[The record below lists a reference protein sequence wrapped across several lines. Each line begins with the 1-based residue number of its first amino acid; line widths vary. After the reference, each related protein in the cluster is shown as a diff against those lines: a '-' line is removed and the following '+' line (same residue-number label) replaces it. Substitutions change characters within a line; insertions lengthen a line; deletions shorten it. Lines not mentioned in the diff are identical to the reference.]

1 VVPAVTFVAGIVL
14 GLFVAWLWLRGKIEI
29 AEARSNA
36 FELSALKAGEAF
48 QGYADQA
55 LRSTQGAFL
64 DVARSAVVQPLADTL
79 GKLEAQVRAYEGARN
94 QAFGGLE
101 KQMDS
106 LARETVVLSNALRA
120 PHSRGRWGELTLRRV
135 AELAGMVKFCDFDE
149 QTSSSA
155 GGSRQRP
162 DMIVHLPE
170 GRTIVVDAKAP
181 LNAYLDGS
189 SAKDDA
195 ARKLSMSLHAQ
206 QVGRH
211 IDTLAGKQYWAQ
223 FQTAPDLV
231 VLFLPGDH
239 FLSAALEANPE
250 LLESALERRVLLA
263 TPLTLI
269 SILKGVG
276 HGWKQQQVAE
286 NAEQIRRLAHEFYDR
301 LGVYVAH
308 YADAGAQ
315 LNKAVESYNKSV
327 ASWETRL
334 TPTLRRIRELG
345 VGAETR
351 TPEQLT
357 VIAREPAV
365 ERLPMSASDMGRP
378 V

>member
-1 VVPAVTFVAGIVL
+1 MDFAVTFLAGIVL
-14 GLFVAWLWLRGKIEI
+14 GSLVVWLWLRGKIEI

-36 FELSALKAGEAF
+36 FELSATKAGEAF
-48 QGYADQA
+48 QGFADQA

-79 GKLEAQVRAYEGARN
+79 GKLEEQVRAYEGARHV
-94 QAFGGLE
+94 AFGGLE
-101 KQMDS
+101 KQLDS

-120 PHSRGRWGELTLRRV
+120 PQSRGRWGELTLRRV
-135 AELAGMVKFCDFDE
+135 AELAGMVKFCDFEE
-149 QTSSSA
+149 QSSSGA
-155 GGSRQRP
+155 AGSRQRP

-181 LNAYLDGS
+181 LTAFLEAS

-195 ARKLSMSLHAQ
+195 ARKAALQAHAQ
-206 QVGRH
+206 HVGRH
-211 IDTLAGKQYWAQ
+211 IDSLAAKQYWAQ

-286 NAEQIRRLAHEFYDR
+286 NAEQIRQLAHEFYER
-301 LGVYVAH
+301 LNVYVAH
-308 YADAGAQ
+308 FADAGAQ

-334 TPTLRRIRELG
+334 TPTLRRIRDLG

-351 TPEQLT
+351 TPERLT

-365 ERLPMSASDMGRP
+365 ERPALGPTDMGRP